1 MSLSHYS
8 MVSPQ
13 KPRKVLGRSSTAL
26 HKRDRRSPPLFYG
39 TLEGGVVAKSVK
51 DDELLWLRRSLIDA
65 LAHPKRVGLVCVTV
79 QHQQRRMA
87 ARDRSNIVPLVGK
100 GVRHPSWNAPAVN
113 GPVAPGRKCAAH
125 NHAGRRRTKFGVS
138 IQQNG
143 IAHREAEHADAT
155 VRGKARLKQYV
166 SGDGI
171 LVEIADRARWTAVTV
186 TGVVENN

>member
-1 MSLSHYS
+1 M
-8 MVSPQ
+8 
-13 KPRKVLGRSSTAL
+13 
-26 HKRDRRSPPLFYG
+26 G

-143 IAHREAEHADAT
+143 IAHREAEDADAT
-155 VRGKARLKQYV
+155 ARGKARLKQCV
-166 SGDGI
+166 SSDGI
-171 LVEIADRARWTAVTV
+171 LVEIADRARRTAVTV